1 MVTRDTLSRDNDLWS
16 IFCLATTLNSITI
29 RTHYYADQYGFHII
43 KSFLQLNPK
52 KSMSICFIVAA
63 RARNDFQ
70 INQIVFGG
78 GGKKQKK
85 VEIISATLH
94 NRSRS
99 GPDPPLI
106 GIASGP
112 TTSED
117 NNSPGRSLSVPH
129 Q

>member
-1 MVTRDTLSRDNDLWS
+1 
-16 IFCLATTLNSITI
+16 
-29 RTHYYADQYGFHII
+29 
-43 KSFLQLNPK
+43 
-52 KSMSICFIVAA
+52 MSICFIVAA

-99 GPDPPLI
+99 GPDHH
-106 GIASGP
+106 
-112 TTSED
+112 
-117 NNSPGRSLSVPH
+117 SLALPVG
-129 Q
+129 